1 MPRTPFP
8 GAETAFTSSQSFG
21 SIPAR
26 WSGTQCVLWKPS
38 PLHQIQGRQRLSQTA
53 IVDFKPGLQQR
64 QGTPRPGSLLL
75 WHFQGCL
82 YSVQT
87 PSQVSAPHPG
97 PIHPPSGTHAAAPT
111 RAHNACS
118 RKAKAVQGPFGLY
131 AALPPGHSSAALLQE
146 QLTFFDN
153 CHSRQFNYRYHP
165 PQLPS
170 PSVGLA
176 LSSSGD
182 DLIPDASSSY
192 ILLVAYLPGGCF
204 LLQL

>member
-8 GAETAFTSSQSFG
+8 GAETAFTSPQSFG

-26 WSGTQCVLWKPS
+26 WSGTQCILRRCS
-38 PLHQIQGRQRLSQTA
+38 PLHQIQGQQVLSQTA
-53 IVDFKPGLQQR
+53 IVDFKPGLHL
-64 QGTPRPGSLLL
+64 GSLLL

-97 PIHPPSGTHAAAPT
+97 PIYPPSGMHAAAPT

-118 RKAKAVQGPFGLY
+118 RKAKAVQGPFGLSM
-131 AALPPGHSSAALLQE
+131 ALPPGHSSAVLLQE

-153 CHSRQFNYRYHP
+153 CHSRQCNYRYHP

-170 PSVGLA
+170 PLVGLA
-176 LSSSGD
+176 LSSSGN
-182 DLIPDASSSY
+182 DLISNAASSY
-192 ILLVAYLPGGCF
+192 ILLVAYLPGGCL